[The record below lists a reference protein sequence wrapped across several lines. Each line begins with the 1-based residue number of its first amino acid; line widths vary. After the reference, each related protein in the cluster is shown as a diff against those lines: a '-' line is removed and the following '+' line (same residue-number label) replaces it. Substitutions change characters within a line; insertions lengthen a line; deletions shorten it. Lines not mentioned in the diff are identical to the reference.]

1 MVTHLESN
9 ILECD
14 AKWALGN
21 ITVNEDSGGDGI
33 PVELLQIIN
42 DDVVKMMH
50 SVCLENSA
58 MATELEKVSF
68 HSNLIE
74 RKCQRMFQL
83 PYDCAHFTC

>member
-14 AKWALGN
+14 AKWVLGN

-42 DDVVKMMH
+42 DDVVKKMH
-50 SVCLENSA
+50 SVRQESSA
-58 MATELEKVSF
+58 LATGLKKVSF
-68 HSNLIE
+68 HSNPKE
-74 RKCQRMFQL
+74 GQCQRMFIL
-83 PYDCAHFTC
+83 PYNCAHFIC